1 MLNKYSSD
9 PLYLSGNE
17 LDALIPEATTPRN
30 ILAPKEGAPDQGRR
44 AAVANALLNAANKS
58 SETSFF
64 IKYPMLSTAA
74 VSLSSGLLF
83 AGMGGVLGGLLMS
96 DTPGVRKHF
105 GTPAG
110 SAVGGLIGSYVGK
123 NVADW
128 IRDRKIKKIKSLL
141 SKASLD
147 PSKINA
153 DGADFVK
160 NTPGAIYDNYTLAT
174 KLLLKQ
180 KQKRLDS
187 IDDKAVYEVF
197 NPLLK
202 NDRAY
207 SSGVP
212 TNEHIKALK
221 ADHKNLLSMLKD
233 S

>member
-1 MLNKYSSD
+1 MLHKLSTDST
-9 PLYLSGNE
+9 YLSGNE
-17 LDALIPEATTPRN
+17 LDALIPDTPTPRSL
-30 ILAPKEGAPDQGRR
+30 IDGMEGAAEQGRR

-83 AGMGGVLGGLLMS
+83 AGIGGVLGGVAMS
-96 DTPGVRKHF
+96 NTPGLLKHT

-110 SAVGGLIGSYVGK
+110 SVAGGLIGSYVGK

-128 IRDRKIKKIKSLL
+128 IRARKIKKIKSLL
-141 SKASLD
+141 SGASLD

-153 DGADFVK
+153 YGADPVN

-187 IDDKAVYEVF
+187 IDDKAVNEVF

-202 NDRAY
+202 SDRDY
-207 SSGVP
+207 SRGVP
-212 TNEHIKALK
+212 TYEHIKALD
-221 ADHKNLLSMLKD
+221 ADQKNLLSMLKD